1 MKPSKKNCKI
11 KSTAVSKN
19 SAAK

>member
-19 SAAK
+19 LAAK